1 MSALDFLSSS
11 KTNITILKDCEFKI
25 LNANTT
31 NYKEFE
37 LCENLGRNSFIIF
50 NRFLDLLSTDAAM
63 CHCL

>member
-31 NYKEFE
+31 KYKEFE
-37 LCENLGRNSFIIF
+37 HCGKLGRNILIIV